1 MSPSPMTTANLHLS
15 KSMALRYR
23 IARPDTAAERGTV
36 LLLQGRAECLEQYA
50 EITGELTARGFSVFT
65 FDWRGQGLSTR
76 LLPDPML
83 CHVTSF
89 DDYLDD
95 LHQFVTGIWKSEGQR
110 RYILTHSMG
119 GHLALRYL
127 VEREFSVDGALL
139 CAPMVGIQTRRWPK
153 KVAPLVVEGM
163 MELGL
168 AETCI
173 PGTRSYRPSERQFD
187 GNPLTSDEDRF
198 SILPNLVRRNPAL
211 EVGGPTFGW
220 VSAAFRSM
228 AILTGENYVEKISSP
243 IGILVGD
250 ADVII
255 DLEAA
260 RSIARRINDCRFQLL
275 ESAKHE
281 IMMENDRL
289 RRQFWEFFE
298 AMVDT

>member
-23 IARPDTAAERGTV
+23 IARADTTAERGTV

-50 EITGELTARGFSVFT
+50 EITGELTDRGFSVFT

-110 RYILTHSMG
+110 RYILSHSMG

-127 VEREFSVDGALL
+127 VEREFSTDGALL

-168 AETCI
+168 AE
-173 PGTRSYRPSERQFD
+173 S
-187 GNPLTSDEDRF
+187 
-198 SILPNLVRRNPAL
+198 
-211 EVGGPTFGW
+211 
-220 VSAAFRSM
+220 AFREPAPTDLPSGNST
-228 AILTGENYVEKISSP
+228 AI
-243 IGILVGD
+243 
-250 ADVII
+250 
-255 DLEAA
+255 
-260 RSIARRINDCRFQLL
+260 R
-275 ESAKHE
+275 
-281 IMMENDRL
+281 
-289 RRQFWEFFE
+289 
-298 AMVDT
+298 